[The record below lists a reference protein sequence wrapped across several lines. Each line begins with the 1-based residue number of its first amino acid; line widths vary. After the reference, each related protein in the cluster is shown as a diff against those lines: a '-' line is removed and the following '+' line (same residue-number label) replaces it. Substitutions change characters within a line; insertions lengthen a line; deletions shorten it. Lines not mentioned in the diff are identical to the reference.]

1 MQIAEMV
8 MSLLDDNDDYD
19 DDYDDDDDDDDNDL
33 DESGSQCEEV

>member
-8 MSLLDDNDDYD
+8 MFLLADN